1 MTARRHFTAGT
12 LDEALTAACA
22 ELRARVGE
30 IHYETVDVAGGGG
43 VTIRAAVD
51 PVAVLGLFLSEMFAA
66 GELELRVS
74 LRDRGEALS
83 GEIEGADARLLTGS
97 GGKPLDALQYLAN
110 RVLDNRAGEHPPV
123 QLDVGGFKE
132 RRARSLHQQARETA
146 NRVAQ
151 SGQAVMF
158 PPMSPAARREV
169 HMALGEDD
177 RVETESQGNGFLKRL
192 VVRPRRRR

>member
-1 MTARRHFTAGT
+1 M
-12 LDEALTAACA
+12 DEALTAACG

-30 IHYETVDVAGGGG
+30 IRYETVDGGGG
-43 VTIRAAVD
+43 EVSIRAAVD
-51 PVAVLGLFLSEMFAA
+51 PVAVLGLFLSEMFSA
-66 GELELRVS
+66 GELELHVS
-74 LRDRGEALS
+74 LVEDAEVLM
-83 GEIEGADARLLTGS
+83 GEIDGADARLLTGS

-123 QLDVGGFKE
+123 HLDVGDFKE
-132 RRARSLHQQARETA
+132 RRARSLRQQARESA
-146 NRVAQ
+146 NRVAR
-151 SGQAVMF
+151 SGQPVSF

-169 HMALGEDD
+169 HLALGTDD